1 MTGNLRRKDRDY
13 NSDNFVVGDLHF
25 QKDDL
30 DSSNATR
37 TITGRVRLRLGAQSV
52 PIYFPTLPWRLC

>member
-25 QKDDL
+25 QKDDF
-30 DSSNATR
+30 DSGNATR
-37 TITGRVRLRLGAQSV
+37 TITGRVRLRL
-52 PIYFPTLPWRLC
+52 